1 MGEDRISL
9 SRLIESLIERV
20 NRERKW
26 LLTLAL
32 VSITVA
38 PLSFFVSVQALTRPR
53 MLHRLRLFDETL
65 YTIFMVSTV
74 LNLLA
79 SFVWIVVGIKE
90 VRFVLNWNKRFR
102 RYLDLRNKV
111 DVQLGLEEKE

>member
-1 MGEDRISL
+1 MCIRDR
-9 SRLIESLIERV
+9 
-20 NRERKW
+20 
-26 LLTLAL
+26 
-32 VSITVA
+32 
-38 PLSFFVSVQALTRPR
+38 TRPR

-111 DVQLGLEEKE
+111 DAQLGLEKKE